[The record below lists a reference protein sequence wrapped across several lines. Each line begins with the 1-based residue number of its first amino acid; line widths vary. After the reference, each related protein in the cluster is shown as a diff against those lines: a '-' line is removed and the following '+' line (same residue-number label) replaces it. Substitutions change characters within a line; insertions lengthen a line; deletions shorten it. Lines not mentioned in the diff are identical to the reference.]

1 MNLNSKEWLAVV
13 NVYAASKKALKFWKT
28 AERLLHQKN
37 VDFSCCLT
45 GECGNAF
52 EITLDACRQ
61 GQRKLIA
68 VGGDGTAH
76 DVLNGIMA
84 YVDETASSAVS
95 VSDFTVA
102 IVPVGS
108 GNDWV
113 KSLGIPAD
121 LDVVTDLIASGSIG
135 RQDVVKASIFEDT
148 ACQKVVSTS
157 YMINIGGV
165 GLDAGVCEM
174 VNKAKK
180 QGKRGKI
187 LYVTSLLRNL
197 AVRKPL
203 HVKLL
208 CDDVIVFDGNYLSL
222 AIGVG
227 RYSGGG
233 MRQTPSAVLD
243 DGLMDITL
251 IPDLPVMTIA
261 KEAPKL
267 FTGTFDTVKEL
278 VVSKC
283 RSALIVPVGES
294 SLVEVDGEVVGR
306 SPVRFDVLDEQINV
320 LSSSGTSR

>member
-13 NVYAASKKALKFWKT
+13 NVYAASKKALKFWKA

-121 LDVVTDLIASGSIG
+121 LNVVTDLIASGSIG

-148 ACQKVVSTS
+148 ACQTVVSTS

-187 LYVTSLLRNL
+187 LYVTALLRNL

-251 IPDLPVMTIA
+251 IDRRG
-261 KEAPKL
+261 K
-267 FTGTFDTVKEL
+267 
-278 VVSKC
+278 SKFYFIRTQRC
-283 RSALIVPVGES
+283 C
-294 SLVEVDGEVVGR
+294 
-306 SPVRFDVLDEQINV
+306 
-320 LSSSGTSR
+320 